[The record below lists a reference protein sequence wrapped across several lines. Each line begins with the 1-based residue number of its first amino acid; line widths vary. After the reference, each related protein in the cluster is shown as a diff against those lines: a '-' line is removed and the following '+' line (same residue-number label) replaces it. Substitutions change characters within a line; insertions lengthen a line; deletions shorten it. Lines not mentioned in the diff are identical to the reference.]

1 MISLTNHDFQWGRSE
16 VVIIYPESIYQWSD
30 LAMGFTKG
38 IERLGFNRK
47 NWTYHLWISTYVYI
61 IDNAWDLTHDFKGF
75 SVWPTLGFEAVKKN
89 GFKPIG
95 KQHRVVD

>member
-1 MISLTNHDFQWGRSE
+1 
-16 VVIIYPESIYQWSD
+16 
-30 LAMGFTKG
+30 MGFTKG

-75 SVWPTLGFEAVKKN
+75 SV
-89 GFKPIG
+89 
-95 KQHRVVD
+95 